1 MQYDVY
7 RNQNSVSKK
16 RFPFLLDV
24 QAELLADLETRV
36 VIPLANRDLY
46 SDKVLTQ
53 LTPIVQ
59 FEGGDYVL
67 VTPQMAGV
75 ARRELGPK
83 MGNLAQAR
91 YDIIGA
97 LDFLLTGV

>member
-1 MQYDVY
+1 MQYAVY
-7 RNQNSVSKK
+7 LNQNSTTKK

-36 VIPLANRDLY
+36 VIPLASAVLY
-46 SDKVLTQ
+46 SEKVLTQ

-83 MGNLAQAR
+83 IGNLAEAR
-91 YDIIGA
+91 HDVIAA